1 MAGGL
6 FVFVRT
12 APPGGCAL
20 AITAGQYRPPM
31 AHGPLRKSSRGP
43 FLFIPLGSIAG
54 RDSVFA
60 SLSRPRRV
68 STRRLPLTALAET
81 RRAGLFRFC
90 TARGSRESRFR
101 RCHGGLRPGIGLH
114 APGRH
119 TRPEAAAR
127 CKCACRGAPQVPDN
141 CVCPND
147 TLCHSTSCES
157 APLCGPAMFAG

>member
-31 AHGPLRKSSRGP
+31 AHCPLSRRSGGP

-68 STRRLPLTALAET
+68 STRRLSLTALAGT
-81 RRAGLFRFC
+81 RRAGLFCFVR
-90 TARGSRESRFR
+90 TARVMSHCHAGLRSGRESAYKSRY
-101 RCHGGLRPGIGLH
+101 CIHI
-114 APGRH
+114 
-119 TRPEAAAR
+119 
-127 CKCACRGAPQVPDN
+127 
-141 CVCPND
+141 
-147 TLCHSTSCES
+147 TLCCLCFFVRMPVALET
-157 APLCGPAMFAG
+157 APLCGPAIFEY

>member
-31 AHGPLRKSSRGP
+31 AHCPLSRRLGGP

-68 STRRLPLTALAET
+68 STRRLSLTALAGT
-81 RRAGLFRFC
+81 RRAGLFCFVR
-90 TARGSRESRFR
+90 TARVMS
-101 RCHGGLRPGIGLH
+101 RCHAGLRSGIGLQVSLLHTHYAMLFVFLCPH
-114 APGRH
+114 AGR
-119 TRPEAAAR
+119 
-127 CKCACRGAPQVPDN
+127 
-141 CVCPND
+141 
-147 TLCHSTSCES
+147 
-157 APLCGPAMFAG
+157 AGNRAVMRTCNI

>member
-31 AHGPLRKSSRGP
+31 AHGPLRKSSGGP

-68 STRRLPLTALAET
+68 STRRLSLTALAET
-81 RRAGLFRFC
+81 RRAGLFLFYP
-90 TARGSRESRFR
+90 ALAQSRRR
-101 RCHGGLRPGIGLH
+101 RCHAGLRSGMELVYMVLLAGSSDRFSMLFVFLCPH
-114 APGRH
+114 ADR
-119 TRPEAAAR
+119 
-127 CKCACRGAPQVPDN
+127 
-141 CVCPND
+141 
-147 TLCHSTSCES
+147 
-157 APLCGPAMFAG
+157 AGNRAVMRTCNI